1 MSTLKKCE
9 HEWIQKTGLGYH
21 CRKCRTA
28 QIRPS
33 PSPEARV
40 DWEKEALIKIS
51 GHGCSRCWSDDY
63 QEKCTCEKE
72 RGAMRQMLP
81 FIQAAY
87 ETGVKKGEGR

>member
-33 PSPEARV
+33 PSPEAGCLCRNGVRGKHCFDYHPTEARV
-40 DWEKEALIKIS
+40 DWEKEAMERAADHLLRLQTMLIAESLRRI
-51 GHGCSRCWSDDY
+51 
-63 QEKCTCEKE
+63 
-72 RGAMRQMLP
+72 
-81 FIQAAY
+81 
-87 ETGVKKGEGR
+87 V